1 MDVKTIRIN
10 CFGLAVLDRFLKRG
24 GARINEGSHR
34 ILDSEKVLSC
44 ENSPRAT
51 LQLGE
56 TREQAKTQP
65 LITLYAVFPNLQ
77 QGINFFLLHFFC
89 LRARSYL
96 QSPPHSH
103 SIQLQFSLF
112 LKFISVLIVF
122 KCFIEM
128 LCKSIL
134 TVEEQLSYN

>member
-1 MDVKTIRIN
+1 M
-10 CFGLAVLDRFLKRG
+10 DRFLKRR

-34 ILDSEKVLSC
+34 ILDSEKVLSF
-44 ENSPRAT
+44 ENSSRAT

-56 TREQAKTQP
+56 TRDQAKTQP
-65 LITLYAVFPNLQ
+65 LITLHAVFPNLQ
-77 QGINFFLLHFFC
+77 QEISFFYGFLPSG
-89 LRARSYL
+89 RSYL

-103 SIQLQFSLF
+103 SIQFSLF

-128 LCKSIL
+128 LCKSI
-134 TVEEQLSYN
+134 VEEQLSYN